1 MEHEVLKKMREII
14 GFPNGD
20 SILAPGIDFHHFLWK
35 IFETHSNLFT
45 NSLHIL
51 WLIYIN

>member
-20 SILAPGIDFHHFLWK
+20 SILAPGIDFHPFLSK
-35 IFETHSNLFT
+35 FT
-45 NSLHIL
+45 QTSSQIL
-51 WLIYIN
+51 YIYFG